1 MSTMQE
7 SPQHGQGGGRDYAFP
22 VAISLCACLPL
33 FHALN
38 WLTILAALGVVG
50 LVLWQTLQRKA
61 QQAEAE
67 NNNPATP
74 SDLSPEE
81 QQLAALLAA
90 VVPVWLRHLNS
101 VKQQTEG
108 SVSQLITS
116 FSSMVKQFDMA
127 GFGGVSGREN
137 SGHEDMTISLLT
149 LCERELGPVI
159 AVLEKVIN
167 SKDDLLVSVRE
178 LTTVT
183 KDLTD
188 MAGEVTLIA
197 AHTNLLAIN
206 AAIEAARAGSAG
218 RGFAVV
224 ASEVRKLSHLS
235 AETGK
240 RIAERV
246 VQITE
251 MTQVTLE
258 AAARAAAQD
267 KRAIEASGNVVQDV
281 LNHVRNLGASAER
294 MREQGL
300 VIRHDVENLLI
311 TLQYQD
317 RVSQILQVVDDDM
330 TRLLENLENGTGT
343 YTPTPEEWLDHLGGS
358 YTMDDER
365 INHTQQKAAQGTP
378 KPEDEI
384 TFF

>member
-7 SPQHGQGGGRDYAFP
+7 SPQHGQGGWREYAIP
-22 VAISLCACLPL
+22 AAICLCACLPL

-38 WLTILAALGVVG
+38 WLTISAALGVVA
-50 LVLWQTLQRKA
+50 LVVWQALQRKA

-67 NNNPATP
+67 KNNPATP

-159 AVLEKVIN
+159 SVLEKVIN

-183 KDLTD
+183 KDLKD
-188 MAGEVTLIA
+188 MASEVTLIA

-378 KPEDEI
+378 KPEDEV